1 MVLGAFHRSLVSQ
14 VNHTND
20 AFTFSSDSLA
30 YLIIARHPSAEEK
43 AANAT
48 QGNLAFRALSF
59 LRGERGKKT

>member
-1 MVLGAFHRSLVSQ
+1 MSQ

-30 YLIIARHPSAEEK
+30 YLIIAKHPSAEEK
-43 AANAT
+43 AANTT

-59 LRGERGKKT
+59 LEGKEARKHK